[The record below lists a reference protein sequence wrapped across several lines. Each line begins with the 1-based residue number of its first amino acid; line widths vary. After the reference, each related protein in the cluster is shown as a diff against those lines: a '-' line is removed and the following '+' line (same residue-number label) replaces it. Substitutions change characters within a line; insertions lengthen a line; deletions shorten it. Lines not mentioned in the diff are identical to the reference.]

1 MAVLMGV
8 VSLILFI
15 YSEEAAEIGS
25 NLPRVF
31 VTFGVFVVFAVIS
44 GLSSWSLQR
53 RYRLM
58 WPFQCLLGVGIAA
71 LVTYFSNL
79 NLL

>member
-15 YSEEAAEIGS
+15 YSEEAADIGS

-31 VTFGVFVVFAVIS
+31 ITFGVFLVFAAIS

-53 RYRLM
+53 RHRLM
-58 WPFQCLLGVGIAA
+58 WPCQGLLGIGIAA
-71 LVTYFSNL
+71 LVTYFTNL
-79 NLL
+79 NFL